1 MTIATASLNMK
12 VGLGK
17 SRRSI
22 SLVLLCALCLVVYGA
37 ASSTPKKKTEKSR
50 VYLVHADELF
60 FDIWKNNNAQVLRG
74 QVEFEH
80 DGAHL
85 YCDSANYF
93 EQSNSFEAWGHVK
106 MVQGDT
112 LSLTGDYGFYDGDN
126 KLLVAK
132 VFDSGKQVVLRNR
145 ATTLYTDTLYFDR
158 NDNMGYYD
166 EGGKIVD
173 KTATLTSWH
182 GEYHTDLKDAFF
194 MDKVKLVDGNSTLT
208 TDTLV
213 YNTRSKLANIVG
225 PSDIVSGKSHIYSEL
240 GYYNTAKKQAEL
252 LNRSRVRNEGRTIVA
267 DSIWYDGIT
276 GVSEAFRKV
285 IYNDSVN
292 KNGMRCNYGYYDDL
306 NGYAMSTDSV
316 VALEYS
322 QKDTLY
328 MHADTFKVFTYNI
341 DTDSVY
347 RVMHGYNKVRA
358 YRIDIQAVCDSLVYN
373 SKDSC
378 MTMYTDP
385 ILWNVNQQLLGE
397 MVQVFM
403 KDSVVDRAH
412 VINQAFSI
420 EKLPEDKMY
429 NQVSSNEMF
438 AFFQN
443 GEMHEG
449 QAVDNVLV
457 AYYPVNESD
466 STYEGLVRMET
477 SKMRLIMEKKKLSS
491 IWTPKANGIMYPMTQ
506 IPPEKRFL
514 EGFNWFDYVRPM
526 SKDDIFDWRPK
537 KPGTEIRPTRR
548 KGEMTQEKK
557 TLAL

>member
-1 MTIATASLNMK
+1 MK

-22 SLVLLCALCLVVYGA
+22 SLVLLCALCLFVYGA
-37 ASSTPKKKTEKSR
+37 VSSGTKKKKEASR

-74 QVEFEH
+74 NVEFEH

-93 EQSNSFEAWGHVK
+93 EQSNSFEAWGNVK
-106 MVQGDT
+106 MLQGDT
-112 LSLTGDYGFYDGDN
+112 LSLTSDYGFYDGDN
-126 KLLVAK
+126 KMLVAK
-132 VFDSGKQVVLRNR
+132 VFESGKQVVLRNR
-145 ATTLYTDTLYFDR
+145 KTTLYSDTLYFDR
-158 NDNMGYYD
+158 NDNMGYYND
-166 EGGKIVD
+166 GGKILD
-173 KTATLTSWH
+173 KTTTLTSLH
-182 GEYHTDLKDAFF
+182 GEYHTDTKDAFF
-194 MDKVKLVDGNSTLT
+194 MDNVKLVDGNSVLT

-213 YNTRSKLANIVG
+213 YNTQSKLASIVG
-225 PSDIVSGKSHIYSEL
+225 PSDIVSGQSHIYSEL
-240 GYYNTAKKQAEL
+240 GYYNTDKKQAEL
-252 LNRSRVRNEGRTIVA
+252 LNRSRVQNGDRTIVA
-267 DSIWYDGIT
+267 DSIWYDGIS

-285 IYNDSVN
+285 VYDDMANMN
-292 KNGMRCNYGYYDDL
+292 AMRCNYGYYDDL
-306 NGYAMSTDSV
+306 NGYALSTDSA
-316 VALEYS
+316 VAMDFS
-322 QKDTLY
+322 QQDTLY
-328 MHADTFKVFTYNI
+328 VHADTFKVFTYNI
-341 DTDSVY
+341 DTDSVF
-347 RVMHGYNKVRA
+347 RVVHAYNKVRA

-403 KDSVVDRAH
+403 KDSVIDRAH

-420 EKLPEDKMY
+420 EKLPEEKLF

-438 AFFQN
+438 AFFKN

-491 IWTPKANGIMYPMTQ
+491 IWTPKADGMMYPMTQ

-514 EGFNWFDYVRPM
+514 EGFQWFDYVRPM

-537 KPGTEIRPTRR
+537 KPGTEIKPQRR
-548 KGEMTQEKK
+548 KAETTQRNNM
-557 TLAL
+557 LPL

>member
-1 MTIATASLNMK
+1 MRKALF
-12 VGLGK
+12 V
-17 SRRSI
+17 
-22 SLVLLCALCLVVYGA
+22 VLLLSLGLCVLTHARPGDTKP
-37 ASSTPKKKTEKSR
+37 SNLKSQTSNQKSR

-74 QVEFEH
+74 NVEFEH

-93 EQSNSFEAWGHVK
+93 EQNNSFEAWGNVK
-106 MVQGDT
+106 MLQGDT
-112 LSLTGDYGFYDGDN
+112 LSLTGDYGYYDGN
-126 KLLVAK
+126 RKMLEAK

-145 ATTLYTDTLYFDR
+145 MTTLYTDTLYFDR
-158 NDNMGYYD
+158 NDNMGYYN

-182 GEYHTDLKDAFF
+182 GEYHTDTKDAFF

-213 YNTRSKLANIVG
+213 YNTKSKLASIVG
-225 PSDIVSGKSHIYSEL
+225 PSDIISGTSHIYSEL
-240 GYYNTAKKQAEL
+240 GFYNTNKKQAEL
-252 LNRSRVRNEGRTIVA
+252 LNRSKVMNEGRTIVA

-276 GVSEAFRKV
+276 GVSEAFRNV
-285 IYNDSVN
+285 VYDDMAN

-306 NGYAMSTDSV
+306 NGYALSTDSV
-316 VALEYS
+316 VALEFS

-328 MHADTFKVFTYNI
+328 IHADTFKVFTYNI

-358 YRIDIQAVCDSLVYN
+358 YRFDIQAVCDSMVYN

-378 MTMYTDP
+378 LTMYVDP

-420 EKLPEDKMY
+420 EKLPEEKLY
-429 NQVSSNEMF
+429 NQVSSNDMY
-438 AFFQN
+438 AFFKN

-466 STYEGLVRMET
+466 STYEGLVRLETQKLRLLMEN
-477 SKMRLIMEKKKLSS
+477 RKLSS
-491 IWTPKANGIMYPMTQ
+491 IWTPKANGMMYPMTQ
-506 IPPEKRFL
+506 IPPEKRFI
-514 EGFNWFDYVRPM
+514 EGFHWFDYVRPM

-537 KPGTEIRPTRR
+537 KPGTEIRTQRR
-548 KGEMTQEKK
+548 TEKK
-557 TLAL
+557 SREKEKLPL

>member
-1 MTIATASLNMK
+1 MRKTLFMVVLSF
-12 VGLGK
+12 LGFC
-17 SRRSI
+17 
-22 SLVLLCALCLVVYGA
+22 VFMQAMAGN
-37 ASSTPKKKTEKSR
+37 TKTSPQKPTQTSKDKSR

-60 FDIWKNNNAQVLRG
+60 FDVWKNNNAQVLRG
-74 QVEFEH
+74 NVEFEH
-80 DGAHL
+80 GGAHL

-93 EQSNSFEAWGHVK
+93 EQNNSFEAWGNVK
-106 MVQGDT
+106 MLQGDT
-112 LSLTGDYGFYDGDN
+112 LSLNSDYGYYDGN
-126 KLLVAK
+126 RKVLEAK
-132 VFDSGKQVVLRNR
+132 VFDSGNQVVLRNR
-145 ATTLYTDTLYFDR
+145 MTTLYTDTLYFDR
-158 NDNMGYYD
+158 NDNMGYYN

-182 GEYHTDLKDAFF
+182 GEYHTDSKDAFF
-194 MDKVKLVDGNSTLT
+194 MDKVKLVDGNSVLT

-213 YNTRSKLANIVG
+213 YNTKSKVASIVG

-240 GYYNTAKKQAEL
+240 GFYNTEKKQAEL
-252 LNRSRVRNEGRTIVA
+252 LNRSKVINDGRTIIA

-276 GVSEAFRKV
+276 GVNEAFRNV
-285 IYNDSVN
+285 VYDDVTN

-306 NGYAMSTDSV
+306 NGYALSTDSV
-316 VALEYS
+316 VAVDFS

-328 MHADTFKVFTYNI
+328 VHADTFKVFMYNI

-397 MVQVFM
+397 VVQVFM
-403 KDSVVDRAH
+403 RDSVVDRAH

-420 EKLPEDKMY
+420 EKLPEEKLY
-429 NQVSSNEMF
+429 NQVSSNDMY
-438 AFFQN
+438 AFFEN

-466 STYEGLVRMET
+466 STYEGLVRLDTQKLRLLMEN
-477 SKMRLIMEKKKLSS
+477 RKLSS
-491 IWTPKANGIMYPMTQ
+491 IWTPKADGMMYPMTQ

-514 EGFNWFDYVRPM
+514 EGFHWFDYVRPM

-537 KPGTEIRPTRR
+537 KPGTEIKTQRR
-548 KGEMTQEKK
+548 TVK
-557 TLAL
+557 TSRNSERLPL

>member
-1 MTIATASLNMK
+1 
-12 VGLGK
+12 
-17 SRRSI
+17 
-22 SLVLLCALCLVVYGA
+22 
-37 ASSTPKKKTEKSR
+37 
-50 VYLVHADELF
+50 
-60 FDIWKNNNAQVLRG
+60 
-74 QVEFEH
+74 
-80 DGAHL
+80 
-85 YCDSANYF
+85 
-93 EQSNSFEAWGHVK
+93 
-106 MVQGDT
+106 
-112 LSLTGDYGFYDGDN
+112 
-126 KLLVAK
+126 
-132 VFDSGKQVVLRNR
+132 
-145 ATTLYTDTLYFDR
+145 
-158 NDNMGYYD
+158 
-166 EGGKIVD
+166 
-173 KTATLTSWH
+173 
-182 GEYHTDLKDAFF
+182 
-194 MDKVKLVDGNSTLT
+194 
-208 TDTLV
+208 
-213 YNTRSKLANIVG
+213 
-225 PSDIVSGKSHIYSEL
+225 
-240 GYYNTAKKQAEL
+240 
-252 LNRSRVRNEGRTIVA
+252 
-267 DSIWYDGIT
+267 
-276 GVSEAFRKV
+276 
-285 IYNDSVN
+285 
-292 KNGMRCNYGYYDDL
+292 
-306 NGYAMSTDSV
+306 
-316 VALEYS
+316 
-322 QKDTLY
+322 
-328 MHADTFKVFTYNI
+328 
-341 DTDSVY
+341 
-347 RVMHGYNKVRA
+347 
-358 YRIDIQAVCDSLVYN
+358 
-373 SKDSC
+373 
-378 MTMYTDP
+378 MYTDP

-491 IWTPKANGIMYPMTQ
+491 IWTPKANCIMYPMTQ